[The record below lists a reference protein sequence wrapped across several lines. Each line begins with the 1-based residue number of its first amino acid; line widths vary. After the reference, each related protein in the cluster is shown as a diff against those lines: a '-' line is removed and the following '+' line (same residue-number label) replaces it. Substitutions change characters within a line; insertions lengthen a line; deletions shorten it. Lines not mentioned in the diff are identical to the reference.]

1 MDVDTFNNVNE
12 TARLYDIDGNLNFII
27 HGIDNKI
34 PREYL
39 NFKENM
45 ELD

>member
-12 TARLYDIDGNLNFII
+12 TTRLYDIDGNLNFII

-34 PREYL
+34 PRI
-39 NFKENM
+39 FKFQREIQV
-45 ELD
+45 D

>member
-12 TARLYDIDGNLNFII
+12 TARLCWWNLFII

-34 PREYL
+34 PKEYL
-39 NFKENM
+39 NSKRKHGIDW
-45 ELD
+45 L